1 MIFAQE
7 EKIVSHFKKQLGS
20 NTTRS
25 STFNWTSLG
34 YQQQDLSILKAPF
47 SQDEIKETID
57 SMPGD
62 EATGPDGFHWC
73 LLQTVLGNHQ
83 I

>member
-1 MIFAQE
+1 LHRKRKLSQNILRNN
-7 EKIVSHFKKQLGS
+7 LGATLPDLPPLTGHPWD
-20 NTTRS
+20 NH
-25 STFNWTSLG
+25 
-34 YQQQDLSILKAPF
+34 QQDLSILEAPF

-62 EATGPDGFHWC
+62 KATGPDGFHWC
-73 LLQTVLGNHQ
+73 LLQTLLGNHQ